1 MSQVDEIKATI
12 EDKVEEIKSK
22 VADATTRMEL
32 KKRIVDNPWAL
43 VGFGALAGVW
53 LASHGTGRANK
64 KAGAVV
70 GVLGALTLR
79 VIRDASMYQMT
90 KIAKGWL
97 AAPSTP
103 TPYAH

>member
-1 MSQVDEIKATI
+1 MTQVEEIKATL

-22 VADATTRMEL
+22 VVDATNRMEL

-53 LASHGTGRANK
+53 LASHGRGSK

-70 GVLGALTLR
+70 GILGAVTLR

-97 AAPSTP
+97 ETPSTP

>member
-1 MSQVDEIKATI
+1 MSQVEEIKATI
-12 EDKVEEIKSK
+12 EDKVDEIKSK
-22 VADATTRMEL
+22 VMDASNRMEL
-32 KKRIVDNPWAL
+32 KKRVLDNPWAL

-53 LASHGTGRANK
+53 LASHGSGRASK

-70 GVLGALTLR
+70 GILGALTLR
-79 VIRDASMYQMT
+79 VIRDASMFQMT

-97 AAPSTP
+97 EAPQTP

>member
-1 MSQVDEIKATI
+1 MTQVDEIKATI
-12 EDKVEEIKSK
+12 ETKVDEIKAK
-22 VADATTRMEL
+22 VVDATSRMEL

-53 LASHGTGRANK
+53 LASHGRSSK
-64 KAGAVV
+64 SAGAVA
-70 GVLGALTLR
+70 GILGAVTLR

-97 AAPSTP
+97 EFLMMP